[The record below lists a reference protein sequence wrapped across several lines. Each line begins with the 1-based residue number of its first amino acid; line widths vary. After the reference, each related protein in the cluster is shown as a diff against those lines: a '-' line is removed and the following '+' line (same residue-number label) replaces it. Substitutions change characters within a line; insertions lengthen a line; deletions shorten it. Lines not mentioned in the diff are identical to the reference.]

1 MIRAKANIANA
12 RAEGKFSW
20 IMPSASNVTVGNIAM
35 TNLVYNMC
43 RLVQIKKYH
52 ADWYTVN

>member
-1 MIRAKANIANA
+1 MNKKLGRVFDINLVLNFRGIGIVRAK
-12 RAEGKFSW
+12 FY
-20 IMPSASNVTVGNIAM
+20 VGF

-52 ADWYTVN
+52 PEFIKYN

>member
-1 MIRAKANIANA
+1 MKGLFFRGIGIARAK
-12 RAEGKFSW
+12 FY
-20 IMPSASNVTVGNIAM
+20 VGF

-52 ADWYTVN
+52 PEFIKYN